1 MMKTPI
7 LITFLVLL
15 AVVSDIGARKLS
27 RSRSSGSG
35 RSSGRKTNQQPAPT
49 SLSYPQPS
57 AQKPSLFGWQEK
69 PAQKPNTQAHSYP
82 SSHTGLSGNKPS
94 SNQENIQKSYVP
106 VQQSAPQSQQNSH
119 SGHSYPVSNGLS
131 GSSSSGGGSSQPKQP
146 PSYQESVQRSSVQQS
161 APQSQQNSHSYPV
174 SNGLSGSSSSGA
186 GYPQGQGLSGH
197 NAAPPPYQGLNT
209 ANYNKPQGAGNYPTA
224 NAGNNYNHAAPPPY
238 ASGGNGYYHPHS
250 QGPPPPYSSGHGY
263 GGYGGPGPYSPQ
275 APGYFGNYAN
285 SGRGFGSV
293 GRTGSALTGVGIAGA
308 GIGTV
313 LTGLALWNLAR
324 STGSHH
330 HTVIYDNRG
339 QPIAVAPDNSTAPA
353 VDPIL
358 GDLVN
363 CTLTIDNEN
372 ATEIIAIPCSIAT
385 SFTPDADVKDVSVNN
400 QTNDKTK
407 CTITVVT
414 KAGKEFMTT
423 IPCSVLL
430 NTAAENNVTEPAIL
444 DDPTKI
450 ENGTVPENNTLIY
463 SDQPTALRFSTTD
476 ENPKYEETD
485 FNCTQ
490 EEGEIRDPINPCFS
504 VKHNLTVIPLHTT
517 EHIMQT

>member
-82 SSHTGLSGNKPS
+82 SSHTGLSGNK
-94 SNQENIQKSYVP
+94 
-106 VQQSAPQSQQNSH
+106 
-119 SGHSYPVSNGLS
+119 
-131 GSSSSGGGSSQPKQP
+131 QPKQP